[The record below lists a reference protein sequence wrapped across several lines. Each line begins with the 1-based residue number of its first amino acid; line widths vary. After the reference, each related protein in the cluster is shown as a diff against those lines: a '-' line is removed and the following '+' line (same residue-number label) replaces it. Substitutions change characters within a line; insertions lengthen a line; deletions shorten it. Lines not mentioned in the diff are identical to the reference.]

1 MDAFIDDPGQVKH
14 TIDSANF
21 QKEPSM
27 DQSPTPAPESLSH
40 QGQVETSANESASGS
55 PVEPA
60 AGRPAPG
67 PSQSSAA
74 PARPSRDATGAEIV
88 AAMTA
93 GADAALERELEAA
106 MGGMSADEMA
116 QAADKAPQT
125 RDLQEDTLMTG
136 RVANIGSQDVL
147 IDFDG
152 KSLGSMPLAEA
163 GKDETCQVGDR
174 IEVAVIG
181 QDERLGLMIVSRKK
195 ARQLAAL
202 RGMQVGTVLQGVVT
216 GMNKGGLEVD
226 IDGLRGFIPASQVD
240 VHFLKDIS
248 SLLGQT
254 VRAEV
259 TKFEP
264 GEQNIVL
271 SRRKVLLHEAE
282 ETKARMFAELEVG
295 QLRRGKVKSLA
306 EYGAFVD
313 LGGIDGLLH
322 VTDMSWGRVQK
333 PEDVVGVGDEVEVK
347 IIKIQRDKH
356 KVSLSLKQAKPNP
369 WTTVSERYNVGDKVS
384 GRVVRMQSFG
394 AFVELEPGIEALL
407 PVSELSWTRRVR
419 HPQEVVKEGD
429 VVEVGIISIDAE
441 KQRISL
447 SLKALKGDPWST
459 VAERYAPGAKV
470 KGKVVRTTEFGAFVE
485 LEEGID
491 GLMHISELSDQ
502 RVKAVT
508 DKVKPGDEVEVR
520 VIGVD
525 LEKKKIS
532 LSMKPPPKEPTP
544 EEIAAMEK
552 ERAAAEK
559 RRASQKP
566 RRGGITFD
574 WDQGLGTLDPN
585 KFARS

>member
-1 MDAFIDDPGQVKH
+1 
-14 TIDSANF
+14 
-21 QKEPSM
+21 
-27 DQSPTPAPESLSH
+27 
-40 QGQVETSANESASGS
+40 
-55 PVEPA
+55 
-60 AGRPAPG
+60 
-67 PSQSSAA
+67 
-74 PARPSRDATGAEIV
+74 
-88 AAMTA
+88 MTA

-125 RDLQEDTLMTG
+125 RELQEDTLMTG

-163 GKDETCQVGDR
+163 GKDETCQIGDR